1 MMSGLEITLLLILA
15 WIDGI
20 ILGYIIWAPTTSYK
34 QGLNDGL
41 SLKFIW
47 GRFVK

>member
-1 MMSGLEITLLLILA
+1 MTELETFLLLILT
-15 WIDGI
+15 WINGI
-20 ILGYIIWAPTTSYK
+20 ILGYIFWAPTSPYK
-34 QGLNDGL
+34 QGLINGL

>member
-1 MMSGLEITLLLILA
+1 VTELEIAVLLILN
-15 WIDGI
+15 WINGI
-20 ILGYIIWAPTTSYK
+20 VLGYIIWAPTSPFK
-34 QGLNDGL
+34 RGLLNGL

>member
-1 MMSGLEITLLLILA
+1 MIELEISLLLILT
-15 WIDGI
+15 WINGI
-20 ILGYIIWAPTTSYK
+20 VLGYIIWAPTSPYK
-34 QGLNDGL
+34 QGLLKGL

>member
-1 MMSGLEITLLLILA
+1 MTELETFLLLIVA
-15 WIDGI
+15 WINGI
-20 ILGYIIWAPTTSYK
+20 ILGYIIWAPTSPFK
-34 QGLNDGL
+34 QGLINGL